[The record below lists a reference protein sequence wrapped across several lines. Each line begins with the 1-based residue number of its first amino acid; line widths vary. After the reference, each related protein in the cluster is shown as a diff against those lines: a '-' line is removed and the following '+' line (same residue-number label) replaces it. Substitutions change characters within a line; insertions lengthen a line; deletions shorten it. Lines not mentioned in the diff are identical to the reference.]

1 MLRIV
6 DGVLLTACKHE
17 ILQPAWFSARFH
29 PICDPPKRNGI
40 LEDHAEFSRC
50 GNFVRLGCRS
60 ATQGDRKMTPE
71 IGQFAL
77 ILALAVAMVQS
88 ILPIVGAST
97 GRVLW
102 MESAKTTAALQ
113 VTLVAIAFGA
123 LMRSFVVSDFTV
135 RNVVENSH
143 SLKPML
149 FKVAGTWGS
158 HEGSLLLWTLILVI
172 FGAGV
177 ALLGRN
183 IPTGLKAR
191 TLSVQAWISV
201 GFLSFMLFTSNP
213 FDRVFPPPLD
223 GTDLNPLLQDI
234 GLAMHPPLLY
244 FGYVGFSIV
253 FSFAVAALIEGR
265 VDPAWA
271 RWVRP
276 WTLTAWISLTAGI
289 ALGSWWAY
297 YELGWGGW
305 WFWAPV
311 ENASFMPWL
320 LGTALLHSA
329 IVTEKR
335 DTFKSWTILLA
346 ILTFSLSLLGTF
358 IVRSGILTS
367 VHAFAV
373 DPARGV
379 YILGLLGVTIVGS
392 LALYA
397 WRAPQLG
404 SGGVF
409 RPISREAGLLLNN
422 LLLATATATVLFG
435 TLYPLF
441 VEAVTEEKISVGP
454 PYFNAT
460 FIPFM
465 LPLVIIMG
473 VGPFLSWK
481 RADLPGIW
489 QRLRW
494 VFGVAIGVAGIVW
507 YFQTDGPLL
516 AVVSI
521 GIAAWVFVA
530 TLREWAMRI
539 KLFDIPL
546 SQSLRRARNLP
557 RAAHGMTLAHLGVA
571 MLVLGFVG
579 STAWKEER
587 VLFAEPGTTVEIAG
601 FEVIFDGVEQ
611 LRGPNYI
618 AQQGQLRVLKDGSEI
633 AKLHPERR
641 SYPVA
646 GTSTTESAI
655 RSTLVGDLYV
665 TISEPAADTA
675 SGEWN
680 LRILYEPLVN
690 WIWIGATML
699 VLGGSLSLSDRR
711 LRVGAPSP
719 KSQSSA
725 LQPAE

>member
-29 PICDPPKRNGI
+29 PICNPPKRNGI

-305 WFWAPV
+305 WFWDPV

-392 LALYA
+392 LTLYA

-422 LLLATATATVLFG
+422 LLLATAAATVLFG

-539 KLFDIPL
+539 KLFDLPL

-618 AQQGQLRVLKDGSEI
+618 AQRGQLRVLKDGSEI